1 MTREFRFAEQI
12 ESLYPAGTVSSVMQV
27 RRVGKYAP
35 KTTSNN
41 FFVLLEENKTNAKAL
56 AHCFAHIRNP
66 EKYEFAFGVI

>member
-1 MTREFRFAEQI
+1 
-12 ESLYPAGTVSSVMQV
+12 MQV